1 MQLYDLIIYIIVF
14 FCMNIWI
21 NILFG

>member
-14 FCMNIWI
+14 FSMNIWI